1 VNEDAWEDEEDSR
14 SAWLAMVV
22 AVAAVVGGVLLML
35 VGMPFMLMVPFV
47 LAFAVLWLLHWLIT
61 EKWPERPLGF
71 WTGYAID
78 WALGAWMLVTLVA
91 AYRHGAWHWLEGIAV
106 RLGQVEPAR
115 PDAVFGAIA
124 FAFLGLQALR
134 LGEDAPWGDWLATR
148 IPVGLLH
155 LVIKVG
161 LLVAL
166 VVFLERGG
174 EELVK
179 SWFPPR

>member
-1 VNEDAWEDEEDSR
+1 VNEDAWDDEEGSR
-14 SAWLAMVV
+14 SEWLALIVAVV
-22 AVAAVVGGVLLML
+22 AVAGGLLLMIL
-35 VGMPFMLMVPFV
+35 GMPLMLLVPFG
-47 LAFAVLWLLHWLIT
+47 LAFAVGWLLHWLIT

-71 WTGYAID
+71 WAAYAVD
-78 WALGAWMLVTLVA
+78 WALGAWVLVSLVA
-91 AYRHGAWHWLEGIAV
+91 AYRHGAWHWLEGVAA
-106 RLGQVEPAR
+106 RLGQTEPAR

-124 FAFLGLQALR
+124 FAFIGLQALR
-134 LGEDAPWGDWLATR
+134 LGEDAPWGEWLMTR
-148 IPVGLLH
+148 LPVGLLH

-161 LLVAL
+161 LLVVL